1 MKRQKKKDGSVKS
14 LVARYEIMD
23 ANDSV
28 EFLDER
34 SFNLLIKYYEKEDQK
49 EKALSVIDNAIT
61 QHSYSVDFY
70 IRKAQLLISISR
82 IKEALDALERARVFA
97 PNDLA
102 ITLHRADALSK
113 MDECEDALELLDGVK
128 NHVSRTESAV
138 VFIAEANIYEY
149 QEDYDNMYYALQD
162 AILADPANQEAL
174 ERMWICVELSEKYNE
189 SKDLHLELID
199 ENPYCYLSW
208 YNLGQA
214 YFHLDDL
221 YEAMESYEYA
231 FVINEKFEFAIR
243 DYAEVCLLL
252 EKYNRALECYK
263 QVLEHVRPD
272 GDLFTKI
279 GFCYEGLGN
288 FDRAKHY
295 YNKAARLEPENS
307 YIYFRRGEVY
317 RKEDTY
323 VSAIKSFEK
332 AIELNPRKEEY
343 YASLASTYAAIGD
356 SENASIF
363 YKKSVETAPDD
374 TKIWI
379 GYALF
384 YVEID
389 ELENALEVID
399 EADDCTAGTDLLY
412 CRVAVLFKMGR
423 RQDAVRL
430 LKESFSEDFHMHEM
444 LFSIAPFLK
453 NDPEVLAA
461 ISSHQGD

>member
-1 MKRQKKKDGSVKS
+1 MKRQKKNDGSVKA
-14 LVARYEIMD
+14 LVSQYEIMD

-34 SFNLLIKYYEKEDQK
+34 SFNLLIKFYEKEDQK

-61 QHSYSVDFY
+61 QHSYSVGFY
-70 IRKAQLLISISR
+70 IQKAQLLMGISR

-102 ITLHRADALSK
+102 ITLHRADALSR

-149 QEDYDNMYYALQD
+149 QEDYNNMYYALQD
-162 AILADPANQEAL
+162 AILADPTNQEAL

-189 SKDLHLELID
+189 SKELHLELID

-263 QVLEHVRPD
+263 QALEHVRPD
-272 GDLFTKI
+272 ADLFTKI
-279 GFCYEGLGN
+279 GYCFEGLGN
-288 FDRAKHY
+288 FDRAKHF

-307 YIYFRRGEVY
+307 YIYYRRGEVY
-317 RKEDTY
+317 RKEESY
-323 VSAIKSFEK
+323 KSAIKSFQK
-332 AIELNPRKEEY
+332 AIELNPRKEAY
-343 YASLASTYAAIGD
+343 YSSIAETYAAIGNND
-356 SENASIF
+356 YASQF
-363 YKKSVETAPDD
+363 YEKSVETAPDD

-379 GYALF
+379 SFALF
-384 YVEID
+384 YVEIG
-389 ELENALEVID
+389 ELDNALAVLD
-399 EADDCTAGTDLLY
+399 DADDCTAGTDLLY
-412 CRVAVLFKMGR
+412 CRVAVLFKLGR

-453 NDPEVLAA
+453 NDSEVLAA